1 MDLLPS
7 DLSFVLY
14 GVVAVCG
21 IALLALWITS
31 NRSRRNA
38 GFASKAVL
46 KRQLSAQA
54 VLRASEIRP
63 SLTSDDGQP
72 RRPDGVSFAKNRA
85 AAR

>member
-7 DLSFVLY
+7 GLSFALY

-21 IALLALWITS
+21 IAFLALWITS

-46 KRQLSAQA
+46 RRQLSAKA

-63 SLTSDDGQP
+63 SLTGTGTP
-72 RRPDGVSFAKNRA
+72 RRPAVQLSKTPRGRA
-85 AAR
+85 S